1 MSTETSTSRE
11 SFLLRLLRW
20 WLNAGIFFTVEV
32 ISAVDPGGAEPAW
45 LLLTALA
52 GYLAVATVGAGL
64 WHLVGGLP
72 GLRRISDSAVA
83 YAPGAVL
90 LLTKLPGALGEG
102 SRLWPF
108 LGWLAAI
115 GLVLAA
121 TRLSKGDR
129 GGLVLDAATAAAV
142 WIPALRI
149 EHAARVAETHSSQ
162 VVISAGLA
170 GFLAF
175 AAAAWALL
183 LLFGDRLGLPRAAA
197 VWGGGLALGALALF
211 RLAAPSPFELG
222 LDEATE
228 RVGRGTPVILL
239 VLDTVRA
246 DHLSLYGYPRNTT
259 PNLDAFARDA
269 VVYERAVATSSW
281 TLPSHASLFTGLFPL
296 THGALR
302 LPGLDAEK
310 ASLAEK
316 GIHRP
321 AYPLPAE
328 TPTLAEHLQQEGF
341 ATAAMVA
348 NFAYLDPVFGVDRGF
363 ETYFNVR
370 NTPIKPMILRLVDR
384 RIRTLPWARRHWQV
398 YRSAEQINRLGVE
411 WLEAQGTHRLFLF
424 LNYMEAHLPWGPHQP
439 GLRYAEFAA
448 ESSLPERP
456 RGTATP
462 GPEWKE
468 RVDLYDSN
476 IASLDARLGEL
487 FDDLKRL
494 ELYDRSLI
502 VVISDHGE
510 SFGENGADGHGKSLN
525 EAEIWVPMLVKYPGA
540 RDVGRRSERVQ
551 LVDVVPMIT
560 AELQRPFPARIDGRM
575 EPDASEEPAETA
587 DGDAESVAGPD
598 GAPWLRLA
606 EMYGD
611 PTDKTGAFA
620 GYQVA
625 LYDGERKLVI
635 REDGEIFFSTSAGG
649 FENPLPVPASLV

>member
-1 MSTETSTSRE
+1 MSIETSTSRE
-11 SFLLRLLRW
+11 PFLRRLGRW
-20 WLNAGIFFTVEV
+20 WLNAGIFFAVEV
-32 ISAVDPGGAEPAW
+32 TSAVDPGGAEPAW

-52 GYLAVATVGAGL
+52 AYLAVATVGAGL

-72 GLRRISDSAVA
+72 VLRRIGDSTVA

-90 LLTKLPGALGEG
+90 LLTKLPGALGEAQ
-102 SRLWPF
+102 RLWPF
-108 LGWLAAI
+108 LAWLAAI
-115 GLVLAA
+115 SLVLAA
-121 TRLSKGDR
+121 TRLLTR
-129 GGLVLDAATAAAV
+129 HPGGLVTEAATAAAV

-162 VVISAGLA
+162 VVISPGLA
-170 GFLAF
+170 WLMALV
-175 AAAAWALL
+175 AAAWALL
-183 LLFGDRLGLPRAAA
+183 LLFADRLGLPRAAA
-197 VWGGGLALGALALF
+197 VWGGGLALCGLALF
-211 RLAAPSPFELG
+211 RLAAPAPFELG
-222 LDEATE
+222 LDQAEE
-228 RVGRGTPVILL
+228 RVGRGTPVIVL

-259 PNLDAFARDA
+259 PELDAFARDA
-269 VVYERAVATSSW
+269 VVYEHAVATSSW

-370 NTPIKPMILRLVDR
+370 NTPVKPMILRLIDR
-384 RIRTLPWARRHWQV
+384 RVRALPWARRHWQV
-398 YRSAEQINRLGVE
+398 YRSADQINRLGVE
-411 WLEAQGTHRLFLF
+411 WLEAQGTNRLFLF

-448 ESSLPERP
+448 EGALPERP
-456 RGTATP
+456 RGTPAP

-476 IASLDARLGEL
+476 VASLDARLGEF

-494 ELYDRSLI
+494 GLYDRSLI
-502 VVISDHGE
+502 VVLSDHGE

-525 EAEIWVPMLVKYPGA
+525 EAEVWVPMLVKYPGG
-540 RDVGRRSERVQ
+540 RDAGRRSERVQ
-551 LVDVVPMIT
+551 LVDLVPMIA
-560 AELQRPFPARIDGRM
+560 AELRRPFPARVDGRVG
-575 EPDASEEPAETA
+575 PAASENPEAPAAPA
-587 DGDAESVAGPD
+587 DEDAESVTDPD

-611 PTDKTGAFA
+611 PTDT
-620 GYQVA
+620 
-625 LYDGERKLVI
+625 
-635 REDGEIFFSTSAGG
+635 
-649 FENPLPVPASLV
+649 